1 MAKNIDS
8 QFLNSYSVGFADKII
23 ANLDNADSTVSGKA
37 ILTLTP
43 SKQVNFFILMLLY
56 GQWQDEMKK
65 LESPYFNFK
74 HEDVRKALTNYMNVL
89 SQHIEVTPVDLKPL
103 VEDSVV
109 LTLSWLIYPGE
120 TLREEVNERGIK
132 QISGI
137 KGLSKYFKIY
147 QDDLSYLIS
156 ERSEA
161 DVQEFLGE
169 WDQLMDQKSTDSV
182 VGRELE
188 VLSQVLDI
196 SISDLIPESESPQE
210 DEMIAFEA
218 DEEVRESM
226 EEVEDEADSYK
237 GLDTVDEPSNEMED
251 NIDEMEE
258 PTDQVEEV
266 DEISAEED
274 QPAENDDE
282 LDSEDELDAEE
293 KPVAKLIED
302 ETSEERVELD
312 DSLNQKFAQGHETLH
327 DQYKKREEEVSV
339 AAKHQQKKISSILEA
354 VSLNQEYMFTTEL
367 FGGEKEL
374 FLEAVDKIESC
385 DSFDESVEVLVS
397 NYSKEYSWDM
407 NSVEVKELL
416 KVVFR
421 RFR

>member
-8 QFLNSYSVGFADKII
+8 QFLNSYSGDFADKII

-74 HEDVRKALTNYMNVL
+74 HEEVRKALTNYMNVL
-89 SQHIEVTPVDLKPL
+89 SQHIEVAPVDLKPL

-132 QISGI
+132 HISGI

-161 DVQEFLGE
+161 DVQEFLDE
-169 WDQLMDQKSTDSV
+169 WDQLMDQKSIDSILD
-182 VGRELE
+182 RELE

-196 SISDLIPESESPQE
+196 TIGDLIPEPESSQE
-210 DEMIAFEA
+210 DEMIAFE
-218 DEEVRESM
+218 
-226 EEVEDEADSYK
+226 
-237 GLDTVDEPSNEMED
+237 
-251 NIDEMEE
+251 
-258 PTDQVEEV
+258 
-266 DEISAEED
+266 
-274 QPAENDDE
+274 
-282 LDSEDELDAEE
+282 
-293 KPVAKLIED
+293 
-302 ETSEERVELD
+302 
-312 DSLNQKFAQGHETLH
+312 
-327 DQYKKREEEVSV
+327 
-339 AAKHQQKKISSILEA
+339 
-354 VSLNQEYMFTTEL
+354 
-367 FGGEKEL
+367 
-374 FLEAVDKIESC
+374 
-385 DSFDESVEVLVS
+385 
-397 NYSKEYSWDM
+397 
-407 NSVEVKELL
+407 
-416 KVVFR
+416 
-421 RFR
+421 

>member
-8 QFLNSYSVGFADKII
+8 QFLNSYSGDFADKII

-74 HEDVRKALTNYMNVL
+74 HEEVRKALTNYMNVL
-89 SQHIEVTPVDLKPL
+89 SQHIEVAPVDLKPL

-132 QISGI
+132 HISGI

-161 DVQEFLGE
+161 DVQEFLDE
-169 WDQLMDQKSTDSV
+169 WDQLMDQKSIDSILD
-182 VGRELE
+182 RELE

-196 SISDLIPESESPQE
+196 TIGDLIPEPESSQE

-218 DEEVRESM
+218 DVEVRESM
-226 EEVEDEADSYK
+226 EEVEDEADSY
-237 GLDTVDEPSNEMED
+237 GELDTVDEPSEIED
-251 NIDEMEE
+251 TIDEIEE

-274 QPAENDDE
+274 QPTESNDE
-282 LDSEDELDAEE
+282 LDSEQ
-293 KPVAKLIED
+293 KPVANLIED
-302 ETSEERVELD
+302 EAIEEHVEPD

-327 DQYKKREEEVSV
+327 DQYKKSEEEVSV

-367 FGGEKEL
+367 FGGEKDL

-385 DSFDESVEVLVS
+385 DSFDESVEMLVS
-397 NYSKEYSWDM
+397 NYSKEYTWDM

>member
-8 QFLNSYSVGFADKII
+8 QFLNSYSGDFADKII
-23 ANLDNADSTVSGKA
+23 ANLDKADSTVSGKA

-74 HEDVRKALTNYMNVL
+74 HEEVRKALTNYMNVL
-89 SQHIEVTPVDLKPL
+89 SQHIEVAPVDLKPL

-132 QISGI
+132 HISGI

-161 DVQEFLGE
+161 DVQEFLDE
-169 WDQLMDQKSTDSV
+169 WDQLMDQKSIDSILD
-182 VGRELE
+182 RELE

-196 SISDLIPESESPQE
+196 TIGDLIPEPESSQE

-218 DEEVRESM
+218 DVEVRESM
-226 EEVEDEADSYK
+226 EEVEDEADSYRE
-237 GLDTVDEPSNEMED
+237 LDTVDEPSNEMED
-251 NIDEMEE
+251 TIDEMEE
-258 PTDQVEEV
+258 PTDQLEEV

-274 QPAENDDE
+274 HPTASNDE
-282 LDSEDELDAEE
+282 LDSEDM
-293 KPVAKLIED
+293 PVANLIED
-302 ETSEERVELD
+302 ETSEDRVELD
-312 DSLNQKFAQGHETLH
+312 DSLNQKFALEHETLH

>member
-8 QFLNSYSVGFADKII
+8 QFLNSYSGDFADKII

-74 HEDVRKALTNYMNVL
+74 HEEVRKALTNYMNVL
-89 SQHIEVTPVDLKPL
+89 SQHIEVAHVDLKPL

-132 QISGI
+132 HISGI

-161 DVQEFLGE
+161 DVQEFLDE
-169 WDQLMDQKSTDSV
+169 WDQLMDQKSIDSILD
-182 VGRELE
+182 RELE

-196 SISDLIPESESPQE
+196 TIGDLIPEPESSQE

-218 DEEVRESM
+218 DVEVRESM
-226 EEVEDEADSYK
+226 EEVEDEADSY
-237 GLDTVDEPSNEMED
+237 GELDTVDEPSEIED
-251 NIDEMEE
+251 TIDEIEE

-274 QPAENDDE
+274 QPTESNDE
-282 LDSEDELDAEE
+282 LDSEQ
-293 KPVAKLIED
+293 KPVANLIED
-302 ETSEERVELD
+302 EAIEEHVEPD

-327 DQYKKREEEVSV
+327 DQYKKSEEEVSV

-367 FGGEKEL
+367 FGGEKDL

-385 DSFDESVEVLVS
+385 DSFDESVEMLVS
-397 NYSKEYSWDM
+397 NYSKEYTWDM